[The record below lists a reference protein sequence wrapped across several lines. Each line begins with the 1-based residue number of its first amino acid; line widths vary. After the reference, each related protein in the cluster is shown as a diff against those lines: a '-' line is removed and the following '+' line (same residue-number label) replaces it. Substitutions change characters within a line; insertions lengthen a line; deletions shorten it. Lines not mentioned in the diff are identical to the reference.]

1 MSEKNILIIGHSG
14 FIGQSLYEKFKNKK
28 KNIFLISRKK
38 IFNQKNEVACDVFND
53 YSWFKLLKNNSKVF
67 FLAFNNNL
75 YELEK
80 NQLYLKKI
88 KKFSINFNEYILK
101 KKLKI
106 DFIFTSTVTIYGKTD
121 ANILVNE
128 KLNDNPISNYD
139 RAKKILEDTFFKYEK
154 EQKINFVSLRL
165 SNIYGLSHLNTQIN
179 RGFLNK
185 LILNIYKEKRIYIY
199 GRGNKLRNYLHI
211 DDLVDA
217 LILSSKKMKK
227 ISGKIFI
234 LCHNKSY
241 SFNDIIRITSKVF
254 KVNIKLTKINYPK
267 NINSIEKRSFTGS
280 NKLIK
285 NYIGWKPKINIQSG
299 IKKILTTI
307 NRYANNN

>member
-106 DFIFTSTVTIYGKTD
+106 DFIFTSTVTIYGKTNP
-121 ANILVNE
+121 NILVNE

-241 SFNDIIRITSKVF
+241 SFNDIIRITSKVL

-285 NYIGWKPKINIQSG
+285 NYISWKPKINIQSG
-299 IKKILTTI
+299 IKKILTSI

>member
-106 DFIFTSTVTIYGKTD
+106 DFIFTSTVTIYGKTNP
-121 ANILVNE
+121 NILVNE

-241 SFNDIIRITSKVF
+241 SFNDIIRITSKVL

-299 IKKILTTI
+299 IKKILTSI